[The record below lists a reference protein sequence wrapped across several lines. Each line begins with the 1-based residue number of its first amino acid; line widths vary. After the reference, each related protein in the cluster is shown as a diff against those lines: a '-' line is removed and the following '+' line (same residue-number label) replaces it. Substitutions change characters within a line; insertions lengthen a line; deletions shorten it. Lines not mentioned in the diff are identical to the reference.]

1 MYFVKFLVVD
11 IMIFKSHDEAI
22 DFFAE
27 LNGKLD
33 LNCINTLKVP
43 NDVLI
48 NHKALVE
55 EAIEAYYDYMLSVYN
70 NLDLQ
75 EDIGKIYTV
84 LGQIEALAKM
94 LSVLKVKVSMARVDA
109 ILQEHDEN
117 SVFDGSYDK
126 SMVSVLEYNF
136 EYIHE
141 QINIMRNG
149 GMDSI
154 KYVLELIEKEFN
166 EFMDE
171 YPSLFDEYC
180 LFAFV
185 EIAHE
190 WAVEAKASYEHMIQN
205 IRMHYEAFGVFHKYD
220 IKVEWDDSPFEFDRN
235 LPQEY
240 NSCWDWS
247 YIDVQV
253 VNDESVPDTMLLTY
267 TPLIEPVLLIGAGEN
282 VVASCVFRPVEA
294 TLNNILLFGG
304 FAEGVEAIQP
314 IV

>member
-1 MYFVKFLVVD
+1 
-11 IMIFKSHDEAI
+11 MIFNSHDEAI
-22 DFFAE
+22 EFFAE

-33 LNCINTLKVP
+33 FNCINTVEKA
-43 NDVLI
+43 DEVLEL
-48 NHKALVE
+48 HKELVE
-55 EAIEAYYDYMLSVYN
+55 ECIEAYYDYMLSVYN
-70 NLDLQ
+70 NPDLQ
-75 EDIGKIYTV
+75 EDTGKIYTV

-94 LSVLKVKVSMARVDA
+94 LSVLKLKVRMAQVDE
-109 ILQEHDEN
+109 ILQEHDED
-117 SVFDGSYDK
+117 SYFDGSYDK

-136 EYIHE
+136 KHIRE
-141 QINIMRNG
+141 QLNVMRNG
-149 GMDSI
+149 GLDSV
-154 KYVLELIEKEFN
+154 KFVLELIEKEFN
-166 EFMDE
+166 EFME
-171 YPSLFDEYC
+171 KYPSLFDEYC

-185 EIAHE
+185 EIAYE
-190 WAVEAKASYEHMIQN
+190 WAVEAKACYEHIIRNM
-205 IRMHYEAFGVFHKYD
+205 RMHYEVFGVFSKYD

-247 YIDVQV
+247 YIEAHLVK
-253 VNDESVPDTMLLTY
+253 DESAPDTTLLTY
-267 TPLIEPVLLIGAGEN
+267 SPLIEPVLLIGAGEN